1 MRILAVILIIILDK
15 GMVRVK
21 ASLIL
26 LFLIVPIVRSSQ
38 VSTKNVC
45 IFSGKIDLHEKNIRI
60 ARNVDQ

>member
-45 IFSGKIDLHEKNIRI
+45 VFQERSTCLKKVLE
-60 ARNVDQ
+60 